1 MLVDFYHLTVSP
13 LERVLP
19 RICEKLLAEG
29 ERLLIVAE
37 TPLLA
42 QIDSQLWTYGSNAF
56 LPHGLAGRDH
66 AETQPVLLSE
76 EPAPRNGAA
85 NVAIADGR
93 WREEAL
99 SFARTFYFFDSSLL
113 EEARSLWR
121 TLLKEEEVE
130 QRYWKQD
137 DRGKWLQGP

>member
-1 MLVDFYHLTVSP
+1 MLVDFYHLTVLP

-42 QIDSQLWTYGSNAF
+42 QIDAQLWTYGRDAF

-66 AETQPVLLSE
+66 AETQPVLLSK
-76 EPAPRNGAA
+76 EPAPLNGAD
-85 NVAIADGR
+85 NLAIADGR

-99 SFARTFYFFDSSLL
+99 SFARIFYFFDSGHLN
-113 EEARSLWR
+113 EARSLWR
-121 TLLKEEEVE
+121 AFSKEEVVE

-137 DRGKWLQGP
+137 NHGKWLQGP